1 MSKKDKEGNCHNL
14 EETKK
19 IQQLNTKWYLGLD
32 AGIRTIRYIPEKT
45 SGI

>member
-1 MSKKDKEGNCHNL
+1 MSKKNKERNCHNL

-32 AGIRTIRYIPEKT
+32 DGIRTIRDILKKT